1 MNEFNTACRR
11 SYYVDLIEP
20 LYFSS
25 KEGSKNARK
34 FSGVF
39 CVRLLSCSKSTKS
52 KSFSTKYVYVPSKFI
67 NPEIISY
74 YVTNFPDYF
83 SKDENYLHE
92 VNHESATVSE
102 RSFVEIDLSSNAYKR
117 YKEIVSDFSILI
129 SDISLAELSN
139 QFNSLDLNFL
149 PIKEKESY
157 NLLISET
164 DFEDLE
170 FSKHLAKASSLVFE
184 NNCSE
189 ITNNSSLPKA
199 IFYNVG
205 QGDMSLFISSTGIAL
220 LTDCYIEKGKRKKI
234 IDKVKEYADKIATEL
249 KSHNIHQI
257 DCFIISH
264 FHSDHYKKAES
275 LLEVLE
281 KDHSI
286 TVKHI
291 LVTSSYYFFYSK
303 TIKNNYYTNREVI
316 AFFKK
321 FGTKIKVIVGELQVV
336 NNSKTLIYCC
346 SPTKSQIA
354 TKKNAH
360 IENLNSIVTFIIDSN
375 RLFILTGDC
384 DIETQIRYIQEFKNY
399 VKDLI
404 LNHKSLPIY
413 SNYKVKEVILKVSHH
428 GSKNGT
434 DIRLVN
440 EILRLVRF
448 FNKNANS
455 SGSDVNDH
463 DFDKVIANAITSN
476 TTKLSFISCGNNQQY
491 KHPDIEAVCA
501 LNYEPSFKNN
511 ASECNNTIT
520 RNMDLV
526 NIYERPLS
534 LWKDEFNADCL
545 IKRRIC
551 ND

>member
-1 MNEFNTACRR
+1 MNEINNTSSRA
-11 SYYVDLIEP
+11 YYVDLIEP

-25 KEGSKNARK
+25 KDGDKNPGK

-74 YVTNFPDYF
+74 YVTNFPNYF
-83 SKDENYLHE
+83 PIDKEDLH
-92 VNHESATVSE
+92 VLYPKSDTIRE
-102 RSFVEIDLSSNAYKR
+102 RSFISIDYSSYSYQQYEELVNKYA
-117 YKEIVSDFSILI
+117 ILNSDHL
-129 SDISLAELSN
+129 LAEFSQKLN
-139 QFNSLDLNFL
+139 LLDLNYL
-149 PIKEKESY
+149 PILEEESD

-170 FSKHLAKASSLVFE
+170 FSKHLATASSLIFE

-189 ITNNSSLPKA
+189 ITNNCSLPKA
-199 IFYNVG
+199 VFYNVG

-264 FHSDHYKKAES
+264 FHSDHYKKARA
-275 LLEVLE
+275 LLEELE
-281 KDHSI
+281 KVHSI
-286 TVKHI
+286 AVKQI

-303 TIKNNYYTNREVI
+303 TITNNYYTNREVI

-321 FGTKIKVIVGELQVV
+321 FGPKIKVIVGELQVV
-336 NNSKTLIYCC
+336 NNSKSQIYCC

-354 TKKNAH
+354 TKQKAY

-375 RLFILTGDC
+375 KLFILTGDC
-384 DIETQIRYIQEFKNY
+384 DIETQIQYIHDFMHYIK
-399 VKDLI
+399 
-404 LNHKSLPIY
+404 HKF
-413 SNYKVKEVILKVSHH
+413 SNLHNSIKVNEVILKVSHH
-428 GSKNGT
+428 GSHTGT
-434 DIRLVN
+434 DKNLVNKIQRLVKFLN
-440 EILRLVRF
+440 
-448 FNKNANS
+448 NKANS
-455 SGSDVNDH
+455 LATDVIHH
-463 DFDKVIANAITSN
+463 DFDKIITNAITSN
-476 TTKLSFISCGNNQQY
+476 TTKISFISCGNNQRY

-501 LNYEPSFKNN
+501 LNYDPSFKNN

-520 RNMDLV
+520 RNNTLLLK
-526 NIYERPLS
+526 NQRPLS
-534 LWKDEFNADCL
+534 LWKDEFNA
-545 IKRRIC
+545 
-551 ND
+551 

>member
-1 MNEFNTACRR
+1 MNEINNTSSRA
-11 SYYVDLIEP
+11 YYVDHIEP

-25 KEGSKNARK
+25 KDGDKNPGK

-74 YVTNFPDYF
+74 YVTNFPNYF
-83 SKDENYLHE
+83 PIDKEDLH
-92 VNHESATVSE
+92 VLYPKSDTIRE
-102 RSFVEIDLSSNAYKR
+102 RSFISIDYSSYSYQQYEELVNKYA
-117 YKEIVSDFSILI
+117 ILNSDHL
-129 SDISLAELSN
+129 LAEFSQKLN
-139 QFNSLDLNFL
+139 LLDLNYL
-149 PIKEKESY
+149 PILEEESD
-157 NLLISET
+157 NLLIRET

-170 FSKHLAKASSLVFE
+170 FSKHLATASSLVFE
-184 NNCSE
+184 NNRSE
-189 ITNNSSLPKA
+189 ITNISNLPKA
-199 IFYNVG
+199 VFYNVG
-205 QGDMSLFISSTGIAL
+205 QGDMYLFISSTGIAII
-220 LTDCYIEKGKRKKI
+220 TDCYIEKGKRKKI

-249 KSHNIHQI
+249 KSHNIHNI

-275 LLEVLE
+275 LLEVLDKE
-281 KDHSI
+281 HSI

-303 TIKNNYYTNREVI
+303 TIKNNYYTNREVH

-399 VKDLI
+399 VKVLI
-404 LNHKSLPIY
+404 LNHKSLPVS

-428 GSKNGT
+428 GSYTGT
-434 DIRLVN
+434 DKNLVN
-440 EILRLVRF
+440 EIQRLVRF
-448 FNKNANS
+448 LNYNVSLS
-455 SGSDVNDH
+455 STDVSYH
-463 DFDKVIANAITSN
+463 YFDNEISKAITSN
-476 TTKLSFISCGNNQQY
+476 TTKISFISCGNNLQY
-491 KHPDIEAVCA
+491 KHPDIGAVCA
-501 LNYEPSFKNN
+501 LNYDPSFKNN

-534 LWKDEFNADCL
+534 LWKDEFNA
-545 IKRRIC
+545 
-551 ND
+551 